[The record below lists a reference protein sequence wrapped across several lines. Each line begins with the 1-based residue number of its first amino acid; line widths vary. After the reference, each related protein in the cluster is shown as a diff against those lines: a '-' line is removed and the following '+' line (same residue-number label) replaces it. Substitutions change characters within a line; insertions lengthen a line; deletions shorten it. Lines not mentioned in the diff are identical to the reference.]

1 LIKYYFGTQI
11 GIHYIYYLNNLIKEG
26 IMKKLTLTLVLG
38 ILLLNVTAFGR
49 MSELNLRLND
59 YSSFNVVFDN
69 RIINNNAS
77 SYDILNLNPGY
88 HFLKV
93 IEIPAPIYGNR
104 GRYNRSPRILFTGN
118 VYIGANRRVYAMI
131 DAFNRFVVIR
141 EEIFRDNYGYNDHNN
156 RYDDKYGHNK
166 PKDKYNNDYGYNNND
181 RNYGKNNYGNNNYYA
196 MSPNDFNSL
205 KQTIANATFESTRY
219 SIAKSAANLN
229 RFTSQQVLELLY
241 LFTYE
246 STRLDFAKLA
256 YYSVIDKEKFFIVY
270 DAFTFS
276 SSVDELSRYISR

>member
-1 LIKYYFGTQI
+1 
-11 GIHYIYYLNNLIKEG
+11 
-26 IMKKLTLTLVLG
+26 MKKLTLTLVLG
-38 ILLLNVTAFGR
+38 ILLLNVSAFGR
-49 MSELNLRLND
+49 MSELNLRLHN
-59 YSSFNVVFDN
+59 YSAFNVVFDN
-69 RIINNNAS
+69 QIINNNS
-77 SYDILNLNPGY
+77 GSYDLLNLTPGFHY
-88 HFLKV
+88 LKV
-93 IEIPAPIYGNR
+93 YEIPVPVYGIR
-104 GRYNRSPRILFTGN
+104 ATYQGSPRRIFSGN
-118 VYIGANRRVYAMI
+118 IYIGADRKVYAMI
-131 DAFNRFVVIR
+131 DAYNRFVVIR

-181 RNYGKNNYGNNNYYA
+181 KNYGKNNYGNNNYYA
-196 MSPNDFNSL
+196 MSPNDFNAL
-205 KQTIANATFESTRY
+205 KRTMVNATFESTRY

-256 YYSVIDKEKFFIVY
+256 YYSVIDKERFYIVY
-270 DAFTFS
+270 DAFNFS